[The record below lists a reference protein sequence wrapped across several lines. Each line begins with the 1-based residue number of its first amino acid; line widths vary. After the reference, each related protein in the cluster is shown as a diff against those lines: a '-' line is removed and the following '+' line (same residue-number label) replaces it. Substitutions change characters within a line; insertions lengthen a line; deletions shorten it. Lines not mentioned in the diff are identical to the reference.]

1 MREGRSPSPAE
12 PGWGWLG
19 AVSLVLA
26 LVGIVLL
33 VAGLLESALGG
44 LDGGRPTNTAFV
56 AGAVCGLLSVL
67 AGVVGWLKTKGRGAV
82 RAWPVFAGLIGVL
95 VLVVGARGA
104 YENRARPAAECRH
117 WDSPA
122 ASSPASNVLTGVAA
136 TSASNAWAV
145 GRCSGGD
152 PDKTFILH
160 WDGSTWERQ
169 PSPNVGW
176 KINTLDGV
184 AAASPSD
191 AWAVGQYAPEGVSAY
206 RPLIVHWDGTRWTRQ
221 PTPNDGQ
228 PFYSLRGVAAISSS
242 DAWAVGPGPSGAVIL
257 HWDGTAWTQL
267 AVPELGPGIYPSLY
281 GVAATSSS
289 DAWAVGSYGWLTGEP
304 LQGVIFHWDGAAWT
318 SQPIPHVGTGGNF
331 LSAVTATSPS
341 NAWAVG
347 WRWHEDGTEQRAL
360 ILHWD
365 GEAWT
370 HQPSPEASLG
380 IGSGE
385 SLNGV
390 AAASPSNAWAVGTR
404 GQDRLVLCW
413 NGSTWEELPSPSVG
427 TDANILNGVTA
438 LSSQRGLAVGI
449 NGDGTAARTLVA
461 HC

>member
-1 MREGRSPSPAE
+1 MREGRSGSPAE

-19 AVSLVLA
+19 AISLLLA
-26 LVGIVLL
+26 LIGIFLLFVGL
-33 VAGLLESALGG
+33 VDSALGG
-44 LDGGRPTNTAFV
+44 LSGERPEGTAFV

-95 VLVVGARGA
+95 VLVVGAWGG
-104 YENRARPAAECRH
+104 YENRARPAAECRN
-117 WDSPA
+117 WDPPPAGSPT
-122 ASSPASNVLTGVAA
+122 SNVLTGVAA
-136 TSASNAWAV
+136 TSASDAWAV
-145 GRCSGGD
+145 GRCSAGD

-176 KINTLDGV
+176 GINTLDGV
-184 AAASPSD
+184 AAISPSD
-191 AWAVGQYAPEGVSAY
+191 AWAVGQFAPEGGTSY
-206 RPLIVHWDGTRWTRQ
+206 RPLILHWDGTGWTRQ
-221 PTPNDGQ
+221 PTPDDGQ
-228 PFYSLRGVAAISSS
+228 PFYSLRGAAATSSS
-242 DAWAVGPGPSGAVIL
+242 DAWAVGPGNSGAVIL
-257 HWDGTAWTQL
+257 HWDGTAWTHQ
-267 AVPELGPGIYPSLY
+267 AVPELGPGIYPSLF
-281 GVAATSSS
+281 GVAATSAS
-289 DAWAVGSYGWLTGEP
+289 DAWAVGSYGWLTEEP
-304 LQGVIFHWDGAAWT
+304 LQGVIFHWDGVAWT

-347 WRWHEDGTEQRAL
+347 WREDGTGQRAL

-365 GEAWT
+365 GKAWT
-370 HQPSPEASLG
+370 HQPSPEASIA

-413 NGSTWEELPSPSVG
+413 NGSTWEERSSSVG
-427 TDANILNGVTA
+427 TDANILNGVAA
-438 LSSQRGLAVGI
+438 LSPSRGLAVGI
-449 NGDGTAARTLVA
+449 NGDGTAARALVA
-461 HC
+461 PCR